1 MPLSNQLFD
10 LIAFV
15 ACCIGSV
22 VFLALL
28 AINIMM
34 ASKTTSSRVTLDR
47 QLASSATMCCSAL
60 VGTLGAYWRMS
71 GQHIDH
77 PNRAAVASLAGMVL
91 IAAGLVINRKQL
103 KSALGAYVAANGGS
117 LSEAFSYGLLHP
129 GRALIRMGRQEGV
142 KPE

>member
-1 MPLSNQLFD
+1 MPLSDQLFD

-15 ACCIGSV
+15 GCCIGSV

-28 AINIMM
+28 GIHIMV
-34 ASKTTSSRVTLDR
+34 ASKMTSGRVTLNR
-47 QLASSATMCCSAL
+47 QLASSATMCCGSL

-71 GQHIDH
+71 GQHIGH
-77 PNRAAVASLAGMVL
+77 PNRAAVASLAGMAL
-91 IAAGLVINRKQL
+91 IAIGPVINRRQL

-117 LSEAFSYGLLHP
+117 ISEAFSYGLLHP
-129 GRALIRMGRQEGV
+129 GKALIRMGRQEGV